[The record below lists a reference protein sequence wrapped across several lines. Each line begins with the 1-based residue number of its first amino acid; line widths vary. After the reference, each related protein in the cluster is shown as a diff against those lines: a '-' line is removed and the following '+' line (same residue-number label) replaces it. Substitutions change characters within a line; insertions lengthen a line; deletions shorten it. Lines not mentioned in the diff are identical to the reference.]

1 MALNPLLRT
10 NVPCSDPMIVRS
22 LGGVP
27 GRLLVETLS
36 RSSEGALCR
45 RAVSSSEMPRSH
57 GVWRQTART
66 VMEHEAK
73 SRGLLASRVPCE
85 VDYLEMRAG
94 EARTG
99 FDMILVHAPS
109 VYDFRDRDDVLFA
122 YLSNSDSVHVSPI
135 FEMPPVG
142 ILAIEQHLQRCGFN
156 VEFFNVASQ
165 MLRESEFDVAE
176 FFRKASGK
184 YIGLDLHWLVHAHGA
199 LELATLY
206 KEANPEAK
214 TLMGGIASTYHHE
227 ELITYPQ
234 VDYVIRGYDTLLP
247 IEMLMESN
255 DSLEALAQIPNLT
268 WKHNGEVQINELSYA
283 PEVFTAA
290 VDWTKVF
297 SGDRTGMTLYN
308 LVIPQAGCEY
318 NCHWC
323 GGSRY
328 FYKKYM
334 GLDTKGPSR
343 VQKTPEMLQ
352 QELKSISAS
361 STGNHTVTMIDYW
374 HEYPKLLELATDVFM
389 DAEFKSVHFSLH
401 RLPPVEKARRMAAP
415 VNAVFELSP
424 DSHDLEVATASGR
437 GIYTMEEMEAFIDA
451 TLDDV
456 YSFEIYFMLGLPK
469 QDRAN
474 IEATVEYCEHLLKKY
489 RGKRVIPFV
498 CPMLPFLDPG
508 SEIFDYPEQWGY
520 KIFHRT
526 LEDHRMALMELNW
539 KDRLN
544 YETEW
549 LSRDEL
555 VEASYDAVRKLTL
568 LKKKYGLLP
577 GSFANAIVDLI
588 DGTRDLLA
596 DIDAVQALPP
606 GSQKDAA
613 APAIRKRVLEYNRNQ
628 LKTVRS
634 QQRPVDLG
642 FTRQQWFDTPEAFER
657 VMQVDAR

>member
-1 MALNPLLRT
+1 MEVSAWPSGWVIRAPSLRSTGTPYRPAASETKRGCSVGGPCLTTDQKVCSRTRKFAKSSPGMALNPLLRT

-247 IEMLMESN
+247 IEMLME
-255 DSLEALAQIPNLT
+255 
-268 WKHNGEVQINELSYA
+268 
-283 PEVFTAA
+283 
-290 VDWTKVF
+290 
-297 SGDRTGMTLYN
+297 RTIRRRRL
-308 LVIPQAGCEY
+308 LR
-318 NCHWC
+318 
-323 GGSRY
+323 SR
-328 FYKKYM
+328 
-334 GLDTKGPSR
+334 
-343 VQKTPEMLQ
+343 
-352 QELKSISAS
+352 I
-361 STGNHTVTMIDYW
+361 
-374 HEYPKLLELATDVFM
+374 
-389 DAEFKSVHFSLH
+389 
-401 RLPPVEKARRMAAP
+401 
-415 VNAVFELSP
+415 
-424 DSHDLEVATASGR
+424 
-437 GIYTMEEMEAFIDA
+437 
-451 TLDDV
+451 
-456 YSFEIYFMLGLPK
+456 
-469 QDRAN
+469 
-474 IEATVEYCEHLLKKY
+474 
-489 RGKRVIPFV
+489 
-498 CPMLPFLDPG
+498 
-508 SEIFDYPEQWGY
+508 
-520 KIFHRT
+520 
-526 LEDHRMALMELNW
+526 
-539 KDRLN
+539 
-544 YETEW
+544 
-549 LSRDEL
+549 
-555 VEASYDAVRKLTL
+555 
-568 LKKKYGLLP
+568 
-577 GSFANAIVDLI
+577 
-588 DGTRDLLA
+588 
-596 DIDAVQALPP
+596 
-606 GSQKDAA
+606 
-613 APAIRKRVLEYNRNQ
+613 
-628 LKTVRS
+628 
-634 QQRPVDLG
+634 
-642 FTRQQWFDTPEAFER
+642 
-657 VMQVDAR
+657 